1 MPRFFHAALKVNRS
15 LPHKRELLKQVLA
28 MLFSDLP
35 LVTVSALTLGGIA
48 TNKSATDQQL
58 EDEKKKTETERQK
71 NGKSQFR

>member
-1 MPRFFHAALKVNRS
+1 
-15 LPHKRELLKQVLA
+15 

-71 NGKSQFR
+71 NGKSQFRRFSVAEFNKSFSHDGA

>member
-1 MPRFFHAALKVNRS
+1 
-15 LPHKRELLKQVLA
+15 